1 MRRRPLATLGLLSS
15 IVLGCASIL
24 MLGCASTS
32 PRAALDDVQARV
44 HARTGHDIRWDT
56 DVEEDARVRR
66 AVDTL
71 LERPLTVDSSV
82 QIALMQ
88 SPHLRATLEEL
99 ALAQADLVQAGLLS
113 NPVLTLGR
121 TAWEQEHIAP
131 NLFGAIEASFLD
143 LVTVPLKKRVAG
155 IQLEASKLTV
165 ASEVLALA
173 ADVRAAYYRALA
185 AQQVAG
191 LRALVREA
199 AEAGA
204 ELARRQ
210 HASGTRNDL
219 ALSAELGFTS
229 QARLDETRSLGDAAE
244 AREELGRTM
253 GLWGARARWTL
264 PPRLPELPTTEIDVD
279 HLEESAVEARFD
291 LGAARRQLQAVGAAI
306 TLAKTTR
313 WTGTV
318 NVGLE
323 AGRLRGSKR
332 FSFGPSVGIEI
343 PLFDQRQAAIAR
355 LEAVQRQA
363 QRELE
368 ALAIDVRAEV
378 RSAAVRVLTARKISE
393 EYTLRLV
400 PARESNVRYS
410 QQHYDAMLL
419 GVYQLLLA
427 KQAELDTYR
436 ETIEAQRDYW
446 VARSSLE
453 RALGAR
459 VPERAVPNGG

>member
-1 MRRRPLATLGLLSS
+1 M
-15 IVLGCASIL
+15 
-24 MLGCASTS
+24 
-32 PRAALDDVQARV
+32 
-44 HARTGHDIRWDT
+44 
-56 DVEEDARVRR
+56 
-66 AVDTL
+66 
-71 LERPLTVDSSV
+71 
-82 QIALMQ
+82 
-88 SPHLRATLEEL
+88 
-99 ALAQADLVQAGLLS
+99 
-113 NPVLTLGR
+113 
-121 TAWEQEHIAP
+121 
-131 NLFGAIEASFLD
+131 
-143 LVTVPLKKRVAG
+143 
-155 IQLEASKLTV
+155 
-165 ASEVLALA
+165 
-173 ADVRAAYYRALA
+173 
-185 AQQVAG
+185 
-191 LRALVREA
+191 
-199 AEAGA
+199 
-204 ELARRQ
+204 
-210 HASGTRNDL
+210 
-219 ALSAELGFTS
+219 
-229 QARLDETRSLGDAAE
+229 
-244 AREELGRTM
+244 
-253 GLWGARARWTL
+253 
-264 PPRLPELPTTEIDVD
+264 PELPTTEIDVD
-279 HLEESAVEARFD
+279 HLEESAVGARFD

-332 FSFGPSVGIEI
+332 FSFGPSVGVEI

-355 LEAVQRQA
+355 LEALQRQA

-400 PARESNVRYS
+400 PAREGNVRYS

>member
-99 ALAQADLVQAGLLS
+99 SLAQADLVQAGLLS

-244 AREELGRTM
+244 IGR
-253 GLWGARARWTL
+253 AH
-264 PPRLPELPTTEIDVD
+264 V
-279 HLEESAVEARFD
+279 
-291 LGAARRQLQAVGAAI
+291 
-306 TLAKTTR
+306 
-313 WTGTV
+313 
-318 NVGLE
+318 
-323 AGRLRGSKR
+323 
-332 FSFGPSVGIEI
+332 
-343 PLFDQRQAAIAR
+343 
-355 LEAVQRQA
+355 
-363 QRELE
+363 
-368 ALAIDVRAEV
+368 
-378 RSAAVRVLTARKISE
+378 
-393 EYTLRLV
+393 
-400 PARESNVRYS
+400 
-410 QQHYDAMLL
+410 
-419 GVYQLLLA
+419 
-427 KQAELDTYR
+427 
-436 ETIEAQRDYW
+436 
-446 VARSSLE
+446 
-453 RALGAR
+453 
-459 VPERAVPNGG
+459 